1 MVGALP
7 ALVFAALLAA
17 CSAVPAPSTL
27 PRTGPAT
34 GLAYVVQRGE
44 SLTGVA
50 TRTGVNAWELA
61 RINGLRPPYTIHAGQ
76 RLRLPQ
82 GARMRMTEN
91 TARPLVSKAAGAGVT
106 PAPAPTAKAIPAR
119 PATPPV
125 VQPPVTPPE
134 PTPSLIAP
142 TPQRVGPPVLAWP
155 ADAPVVGSFGTVSG
169 GRASDGVDMLV
180 LPGQR
185 ILSAASGTVLFA
197 GLEPMFGQLII
208 VDHGGGWM
216 TAYGFVGQITVKE
229 GDPVKYRERIG
240 VNGTKNRTLHFQL
253 RRDNEPRDPVPY
265 LPARL

>member
-1 MVGALP
+1 M
-7 ALVFAALLAA
+7 
-17 CSAVPAPSTL
+17 
-27 PRTGPAT
+27 
-34 GLAYVVQRGE
+34 VQRGE
-44 SLTGVA
+44 SLTDIA

-61 RINGLRPPYTIHAGQ
+61 RINGLRPPYTLHAGQ

-82 GARMRMTEN
+82 GTQPRLNER
-91 TARPLVSKAAGAGVT
+91 TARPLASTAAAT
-106 PAPAPTAKAIPAR
+106 PAPAPAAR
-119 PATPPV
+119 PAA
-125 VQPPVTPPE
+125 QPPSSARPQAQSSAQSPAQSSPRPPAMPE
-134 PTPSLIAP
+134 EETPSPVLP

-155 ADAPVVGSFGTVSG
+155 ADAPVVSSFGTVSG
-169 GRASDGVDMLV
+169 GRPSDGVDLLV

-197 GLEPMFGQLII
+197 GLEPVFGQLII

-229 GDPVKYRERIG
+229 GDPIKYRERIG

-253 RRDNEPRDPVPY
+253 RRDNDPRDPVPY

>member
-17 CSAVPAPSTL
+17 CSAVSPPSTL
-27 PRTGPAT
+27 SRSGPAA
-34 GLAYVVQRGE
+34 GPGYVVQRGE
-44 SLTGVA
+44 SLTGIA

-76 RLRLPQ
+76 SLRLPQ
-82 GARMRMTEN
+82 GARTRLTES
-91 TARPLVSKAAGAGVT
+91 TARPLTSKQTPT
-106 PAPAPTAKAIPAR
+106 PAPVPSAKPAAR
-119 PATPPV
+119 PVTQPA
-125 VQPPVTPPE
+125 VQPPVVRQDDTPP
-134 PTPSLIAP
+134 LAAP
-142 TPQRVGPPVLAWP
+142 TPQRIGPPVLSWP

-169 GRASDGVDMLV
+169 GRPSDGVDMLV

-253 RRDNEPRDPVPY
+253 RRDNEPRDPLPY